1 MRHWIISSLVL
12 TVLLAKGSLS
22 AQEAPKQDAPKPVHT
37 NKTRFRIPYRFDAQ
51 EMARLRAQEIRLYTS
66 IDQGQRWQLAQTVP
80 PNSSK
85 FEFQATAD
93 GEYWFAVRTL
103 DGNNQLHP
111 DEKIF
116 TPGLKV
122 IVDTTQP
129 ILKMNLRQ
137 SEPGKAELSWSAI
150 DRNLDLDQLKLEYT
164 QAGDKEWKSIR
175 ILPQAVGQTSW
186 SVPSGG
192 IVAVR
197 GTITDHAGNSG
208 VSQVQ
213 VSIDPAETVV
223 PVPSQPDFRR
233 PVATEQPMP
242 ADSNLAKAF
251 PEEEITP
258 EAVASK
264 AQPAPMTEP
273 FQAAN
278 HPFLPKEDSAGPT
291 VPQVAENPFAT
302 RAATAIKSI
311 PVGDRAEARPSALQ
325 GQYAK
330 QEQQEAF
337 EPKGAIRI
345 VNSLTFEIGYQ
356 LNNVGPSGI
365 DSVEL
370 FITNDNG
377 NRWWR
382 FGTDD
387 DKQSPFHV
395 EVPAEGIYGFVM
407 RVHSGGGLGS
417 SSPQNGDDPEMSVI
431 VDRSPPEAKLISIQ
445 PATGDKGSQVLIRW
459 KVADR
464 YPSGAPVSLSY
475 STSLEGPWTPI
486 TGWQEDQS
494 EFAWRI
500 NPQIPPRVYIK
511 LDARDAAGNL
521 TSITS
526 EQAVSVDLSRPSAKI
541 VDVESNNSPR

>member
-1 MRHWIISSLVL
+1 MRHWILSTLVL
-12 TVLLAKGSLS
+12 TGVLAAGSLS

-111 DEKIF
+111 DEKVF

-122 IVDTTQP
+122 VVDTTQP

-150 DRNLDLDQLKLEYT
+150 DRNLNLDQLTLEYT
-164 QAGDKEWKSIR
+164 QPGAKEWQSIR

-197 GTITDHAGNSG
+197 GTVKDQAGNSG
-208 VSQVQ
+208 TSQAQ
-213 VSIDPAETVV
+213 ISIDPAQTVI
-223 PVPSQPDFRR
+223 PAPAQPDFRR
-233 PVATEQPMP
+233 PVASDSPMP
-242 ADSNLAKAF
+242 ADSNLAKVLPADEVDPAF
-251 PEEEITP
+251 APEQAQPNPMP
-258 EAVASK
+258 EA
-264 AQPAPMTEP
+264 

-278 HPFLPKEDSAGPT
+278 HPF
-291 VPQVAENPFAT
+291 VPRDMPVEPSVPEVADNPFASKSDSS
-302 RAATAIKSI
+302 IKSI
-311 PVGDRAEARPSALQ
+311 PVGDRADARPTALR
-325 GQYAK
+325 GQYEK
-330 QEQQEAF
+330 QDLQEQF
-337 EPKGAIRI
+337 EPKGAVRI
-345 VNSLTFEIGYQ
+345 VNSTTFEIGYQ
-356 LNNVGPSGI
+356 LNNVGPSGVE
-365 DSVEL
+365 SVEL

-382 FGTDD
+382 YGTDD
-387 DKQSPFHV
+387 DKQSPFSV

-407 RVHSGGGLGS
+407 RVHSGAGLASG
-417 SSPQNGDDPEMSVI
+417 SPQNGDDPEMSVI
-431 VDRSPPEAKLISIQ
+431 VDRTAPEAKLLSIQ
-445 PATGDKGSQVLIRW
+445 PGTGDKGAQVLIRW
-459 KVADR
+459 
-464 YPSGAPVSLSY
+464 
-475 STSLEGPWTPI
+475 
-486 TGWQEDQS
+486 
-494 EFAWRI
+494 
-500 NPQIPPRVYIK
+500 
-511 LDARDAAGNL
+511 
-521 TSITS
+521 
-526 EQAVSVDLSRPSAKI
+526 
-541 VDVESNNSPR
+541 